1 MQHMNDRR
9 PTYRRLRDEIADQI
23 GQNVW
28 RPGETI
34 STEAELA
41 SKYKVSVSTVRKAI
55 DCLVDDGLIE
65 RIAGS
70 GMFVRRPDF
79 EHSFIRFTQCFG
91 SAGDRRV
98 PQSRIYKREA
108 LVGPSEVLKAMQLR
122 KGTRLIQLFR
132 LRIYEGVPVSHENI
146 WLEEARFAPLL
157 TMKKTQPKLLYP
169 IYEELC
175 GEVIACA
182 DEVIS
187 IDKASETDAELLGLS
202 LGAPIVN
209 VDRLALGYNE
219 RPIEWR
225 RSRSSAT
232 GFYYKV
238 HIH

>member
-9 PTYRRLRDEIADQI
+9 PIYRRLRDEIAAQI

-28 RPGETI
+28 RPGEMI
-34 STEAELA
+34 STEAEFA
-41 SKYKVSVSTVRKAI
+41 SKYKVSVNTVRKAI

-65 RIAGS
+65 RVAGS

-91 SAGDRRV
+91 SAGDRRI

-108 LVGPSEVLKAMQLR
+108 LVGPPEVLNAMQLR
-122 KGTRLIQLFR
+122 KGTRLIRL
-132 LRIYEGVPVSHENI
+132 LRIRIYKGTPVSHEDI

-157 TMKKTQPKLLYP
+157 TMKESQPKLLYP

-175 GEVIACA
+175 GVVVACA

-187 IDKASETDAELLGLS
+187 IDKASEADAELLGLS
-202 LGAPIVN
+202 LGAPVVN
-209 VDRLALGYNE
+209 VVRLALGYDE

-225 RSRSSAT
+225 RSRSSAS

>member
-9 PTYRRLRDEIADQI
+9 PTYRRLRDEIAAQI

-28 RPGETI
+28 RPGEMI

-41 SKYKVSVSTVRKAI
+41 SRYKVSVSTVRKAI

-65 RIAGS
+65 RVAGS

-91 SAGDRRV
+91 SAGDRRI
-98 PQSRIYKREA
+98 PQSLIYKLEA
-108 LVGPSEVLKAMQLR
+108 LTGPPEVLNAMKLR
-122 KGTRLIQLFR
+122 EGTRLIRLLR
-132 LRIYEGVPVSHENI
+132 LRIYEETPVSHENI
-146 WLEEARFAPLL
+146 WLEEARFSPLL
-157 TMKKTQPKLLYP
+157 TMKESQPKLLYP

-175 GEVIACA
+175 GVVVACA

-187 IDKASETDAELLGLS
+187 IDEASETDAELLGLS

-209 VDRLALGYNE
+209 VDRLALGYDE

-225 RSRSSAT
+225 RSRSSAS